1 MADEGD
7 NDEQD
12 NLGDEQDDLY
22 DEQDDSDD
30 EQEHIP
36 TAPWFTTEEINVS
49 SGNCSNMY
57 AGEWGIHQFCLFHV
71 RRNFSS
77 DFPDSHLKMLC

>member
-1 MADEGD
+1 MNTFLLEEIARSTAIYDLSVADDDQDYHHESETDGDVADEGD

-36 TAPWFTTEEINVS
+36 TAP
-49 SGNCSNMY
+49 
-57 AGEWGIHQFCLFHV
+57 
-71 RRNFSS
+71 
-77 DFPDSHLKMLC
+77 